1 MLAKYLKQ
9 VGHTTTTATVDIDLD
24 ILKAALDRLNK
35 SNVLVTADN
44 IYILVLLIHYAYKYK
59 IKKKTHVYA
68 KRKKFTLSH

>member
-24 ILKAALDRLNK
+24 ILKAALDRLKK

-59 IKKKTHVYA
+59 IKNQRVYA